1 MLFMQLTSV
10 NMLLNFTYMQYM
22 MFFKNKPFFFSHVC
36 NRLFLMVL
44 LMCLFW
50 LKETNLHA
58 FVGFNEEPSVQK
70 CSGTRVFT
78 LKEAI
83 ACAQAFSPEAQA
95 AEHTYRAAYWNYR
108 SFKANYLPTVSLVSN
123 PYLNRQINKV
133 TQPDGTELF
142 IRQNQLITDLGLTV
156 SQNLPFTGG
165 NFFIETSVKR
175 MDEFSGNQ
183 KSYNTQPISVG
194 YSQSLFGYNYLK
206 WDKRIEPVKYREA
219 CKTYAETLELIAS
232 KTCELFYALAYAQ
245 TNLNIAQSNYASAD
259 TLYRFARGRY
269 NIGSITENEM
279 LQLEVN
285 KLNEETNMMQA
296 KIEVEDAMLTLKS
309 FLGIKEDI
317 DLEVVPS
324 DSISSFEVPLDEAIA
339 QAFSNSPDI
348 DSYERRRLESRSE
361 LASAKAS
368 RGLKADLYLQFGLSQ
383 TSEYFKESYRNPLD
397 QQYVSLSV
405 SIPILDWG
413 RGKGKVRVAKSQVSL
428 VDTQVAQA
436 TTDFE
441 LNVRKMVR
449 QFNLQAHQVKV
460 ARKTDIT
467 ATRRYDVALKLYIMG
482 KSSLLDLNSAI
493 SEKDSAR
500 RNYISAMQTYW
511 TLYYGLRSITQ
522 YDFEKRCPLWH
533 EVKFDF

>member
-1 MLFMQLTSV
+1 MNFKISIINKSIFLCYSYNKLQLLILLLF
-10 NMLLNFTYMQYM
+10 
-22 MFFKNKPFFFSHVC
+22 PI
-36 NRLFLMVL
+36 
-44 LMCLFW
+44 
-50 LKETNLHA
+50 TNIYA
-58 FVGFNEEPSVQK
+58 SIVYYEAVSKKQDSKV
-70 CSGTRVFT
+70 RVFT
-78 LKEAI
+78 LNEAI
-83 ACAQAFSPEAQA
+83 NYAQTFSPEAQA
-95 AEHTYRAAYWNYR
+95 AKHTYRAAYWNYR
-108 SFKANYLPTVSLVSN
+108 SFKANYLPIVSLVSN

-133 TQPDGTELF
+133 TQPDGTEIF
-142 IRQNQLITDLGLTV
+142 TRQNQLIADLGVTV

-165 NFFIETSVKR
+165 NFFIETSIKR
-175 MDEFSGNQ
+175 MDEFSENQ

-194 YSQSLFGYNYLK
+194 YSQSLFGYNHLK

-232 KTCELFYALAYAQ
+232 KTCELFYSLAYAQ
-245 TNLNIAQSNYASAD
+245 TNLSIAQSNYASAD

-269 NIGSITENEM
+269 NIGNITENEM

-309 FLGIKEDI
+309 FLGIKENI
-317 DLEVVPS
+317 DLKVIPS
-324 DSISSFEVPLDEAIA
+324 DSISSFEIPLNEAIV

-348 DSYERRRLESRSE
+348 DSYERKKLESRSE

-397 QQYVSLSV
+397 QQYISLSV

-413 RGKGKVRVAKSQVSL
+413 RGKGKIRVAKSQVNL
-428 VDTQVAQA
+428 VETQVTQA
-436 TTDFE
+436 TNDFE

-460 ARKTDIT
+460 SRKTDIT
-467 ATRRYDVALKLYIMG
+467 ATKRYDVALKLYIMG

-493 SEKDSAR
+493 SEKDSAK

-511 TLYYGLRSITQ
+511 TLYYGLRSLTQ
-522 YDFEKRCPLWH
+522 YDFEKGRPLWH
-533 EVKFDF
+533 EIKFNF